1 MKTPKPLSMCARV
14 AGLLLSVT
22 LLTANVVSAENTP
35 DYDAFDDMLLKNV
48 RNGFI
53 DYDGMSADPRFE
65 VFVTQIGAG
74 DDAALRT
81 DADRLAFYVNAYNAL
96 AIKGI
101 LTEERR
107 WQQTVKALQAQG
119 ATMPDHE
126 EIDDVISRTWNC
138 TSYDNRLCMFAGICN
153 RDIGWEDPEA
163 GAKFEPRT
171 PHHALERAAFE
182 ALGATFPR
190 AVGDE

>member
-1 MKTPKPLSMCARV
+1 MCARV

-35 DYDAFDDMLLKNV
+35 DYDAFDEMLLKNV

-65 VFVTQIGAG
+65 VVVTQIGAG

-101 LTEERR
+101 LN
-107 WQQTVKALQAQG
+107 G
-119 ATMPDHE
+119 Y
-126 EIDDVISRTWNC
+126 S
-138 TSYDNRLCMFAGICN
+138 
-153 RDIGWEDPEA
+153 
-163 GAKFEPRT
+163 PRT
-171 PHHALERAAFE
+171 LWGRSPDRPAFRGNSNTDSS
-182 ALGATFPR
+182 A
-190 AVGDE
+190 